1 MNYSKSKAE
10 KLVTEFD
17 YLKNKPY
24 FPYGK
29 EGKEFKITE
38 IKAFPETTRRTPE
51 NRAKEMNN
59 KNYFKD
65 NDIKL
70 AQGYNWFV
78 KVIISDNDTILEKD
92 LKDVLSR
99 LKIQNDIDDISN

>member
-24 FPYGK
+24 FPYRK

-38 IKAFPETTRRTPE
+38 LKAVPETTKRTPI
-51 NRAKEMNN
+51 NMSRYMNN
-59 KNYFKD
+59 KDYFVE
-65 NDIKL
+65 NDLKL
-70 AQGYNWFV
+70 EQGNNWFV
-78 KVIISDNDTILEKD
+78 KVIISDN
-92 LKDVLSR
+92 
-99 LKIQNDIDDISN
+99 

>member
-1 MNYSKSKAE
+1 MNYSKLKAE

-17 YLKNKPY
+17 YLKTKPY

-38 IKAFPETTRRTPE
+38 LKAFPETTRRTPE
-51 NRAKEMNN
+51 NRAKEMKN
-59 KNYFKD
+59 KNFFKQ
-65 NDIKL
+65 NDKEL
-70 AQGYNWFV
+70 AQGNNWFV
-78 KVIISDNDTILEKD
+78 KVIISDNDIILEKD

-99 LKIQNDIDDISN
+99 LKLENDIDDIPN